1 MDRIYK
7 YNPNISYNPNGGR
20 YLQLITAKNLYIQN
34 ITVAENDGHSDS
46 FHVKFPNVFTNYPL
60 GAVRVE
66 DQKFKDWDHYKFTIW
81 QLQLNFVVFC
91 ASSACGV
98 SVEHLNAKEPMI
110 RSIYRFH
117 VYYHIRRILK
127 ILEIPL
133 PYENSFNQYNNPYNH
148 EKFIGICSEYG
159 VSNDLTKWR
168 KQKYFSTWQSRAWET
183 GKPGMSNINE
193 NSFSRWIIEKSDGL
207 TMLGLQKLSGSVRH
221 DAYLILTSQTSTRG
235 PIVGI
240 ESRNLDAQHTFLNT
254 FENIVN
260 RRVNISED
268 IRRFQKTLQYAR
280 SKVDYVIGEFIYMLP
295 SNMNLQIEK
304 VKDYNNKILISSPS
318 FKIGTNL
325 KINLDGEQVKLKDK
339 PDVKSKEVEMVKTE
353 PDVKPKVI
361 TKPDIKSNKEH
372 KQDVKPNIE
381 LKHDVMLI
389 TTKPDTNKITYE
401 EEKVALYWELQL
413 YLQYGGCSSDLRS
426 ICLCHEICVYQDS
439 NTCDKCPQIL
449 RQPTNCFLCSIQDP

>member
-7 YNPNISYNPNGGR
+7 YNSNASYKPNGGT
-20 YLQLITAKNLYIQN
+20 YLQLITAKDLYIQN
-34 ITVAENDGHSDS
+34 ITVAEHDGGHSDN
-46 FHVKFPNVFTNYPL
+46 FQVKFPNVFTNYPL

-66 DQKFKDWDHYKFTIW
+66 DQKLKDWDHYKFTIW
-81 QLQLNFVVFC
+81 QSQLNFAVFC
-91 ASSACGV
+91 TSSACGV

-168 KQKYFSTWQSRAWET
+168 NQKYFSTWQSRAWET
-183 GKPGMSNINE
+183 GKPGMSYINE

-207 TMLGLQKLSGSVRH
+207 TTLGLQKISESVR
-221 DAYLILTSQTSTRG
+221 DYAYLILTSQTSTRG
-235 PIVGI
+235 PIVGH
-240 ESRNLDAQHTFLNT
+240 EVRNLDAQHTFLNT

-260 RRVNISED
+260 RRVNIPED

-280 SKVDYVIGEFIYMLP
+280 SKVDYAIGEFIYMLP
-295 SNMNLQIEK
+295 SDMNLRIGN
-304 VKDYNNKILISSPS
+304 VRNYNNKILISSS
-318 FKIGTNL
+318 NFTIGTNL
-325 KINLDGEQVKLKDK
+325 KINI
-339 PDVKSKEVEMVKTE
+339 DVKSKEVKTE

-361 TKPDIKSNKEH
+361 TKPNIKPNKEH
-372 KQDVKPNIE
+372 KQDVKPNI
-381 LKHDVMLI
+381 KFDQDVK
-389 TTKPDTNKITYE
+389 KPDLLSSQFNYVEKLSKLNDKITYE
-401 EEKVALYWELQL
+401 EEKVALVLGITSVFTVWWMF
-413 YLQYGGCSSDLRS
+413 
-426 ICLCHEICVYQDS
+426 
-439 NTCDKCPQIL
+439 K
-449 RQPTNCFLCSIQDP
+449 